1 MDGGN
6 TAAGEEGDRAPIR
19 ISDPGILRS
28 VLVTWQ
34 GNSVAERLK
43 TLGLLL
49 IQQHK
54 QRDQLHAYIDESGN
68 TGANLFDPKQPHF
81 FTVAMSSPT
90 DFDVEFREDVERI
103 ARDLGVRYLH
113 ANEIGLKRVEKIAM
127 DVVDVIERSQVR
139 FHHVLVS
146 KPDSA
151 MFQFFYALF
160 DPGENQAA
168 SGTAYWCR
176 VLRFEMVVQLAS
188 IMELNDVRMFWDA
201 MRAIRSEESEAK
213 AMRAIDNVLRRVDE
227 LNDARVREL
236 MGDTLK
242 WARENLGEFSFWASK
257 KKDHYRLLPNLYGLL
272 PLFEAISRDAAE
284 WKLPVKKI
292 VHDQQVQFGAKLRDW
307 HSMFRDIPPGTA
319 GMFGDTPVEFPDIST
334 SNFELADSGKSSG
347 LQIVDLVLWIFS
359 RSISGQNFEQA
370 TSQLLQATCSFEN
383 IQFVSLDWIRT
394 ELEIMKIAIYNQS
407 VSAEQLTKGVQVTQ
421 MLEDQRQ
428 RRMR

>member
-6 TAAGEEGDRAPIR
+6 TAAGEQGDRAPIP
-19 ISDPGILRS
+19 ISEPGILRS

-168 SGTAYWCR
+168 SSTAYWCR

-188 IMELNDVRMFWDA
+188 IMELDDVRMFWDA
-201 MRAIRSEESEAK
+201 MRAIRSEESEVK

-236 MGDTLK
+236 MGDTFK
-242 WARENLGEFSFWASK
+242 VGTRKPRRIFVLGFEEKRPLQTFAKSLRIVAIVRSDFS
-257 KKDHYRLLPNLYGLL
+257 G
-272 PLFEAISRDAAE
+272 
-284 WKLPVKKI
+284 
-292 VHDQQVQFGAKLRDW
+292 
-307 HSMFRDIPPGTA
+307 
-319 GMFGDTPVEFPDIST
+319 
-334 SNFELADSGKSSG
+334 
-347 LQIVDLVLWIFS
+347 
-359 RSISGQNFEQA
+359 
-370 TSQLLQATCSFEN
+370 C
-383 IQFVSLDWIRT
+383 
-394 ELEIMKIAIYNQS
+394 
-407 VSAEQLTKGVQVTQ
+407 
-421 MLEDQRQ
+421 
-428 RRMR
+428 RRMETSSEEDSPRSTGSVRSKTARLAFDVS